1 MKLERKVNLGG
12 FQSMAFQSS
21 EHGSVQECARDL
33 IAQMN
38 PMSAIYP
45 TVRGVV
51 EELRKAYNV
60 T

>member
-12 FQSMAFQSS
+12 YQSMAFTSS
-21 EHGSVQECARDL
+21 DHNTIQECARDL

-38 PMSAIYP
+38 PMSTMYP

-51 EELRKAYNV
+51 AELQKAYNV
-60 T
+60 

>member
-12 FQSMAFQSS
+12 FQSMAFSSS

-38 PMSAIYP
+38 PMATIYP

-51 EELRKAYNV
+51 AELQKAYNV